1 MLTEERRAQIV
12 KLVEERKSVYVQE
25 LMTLYDASESTIR
38 RDLTELDH
46 KGLLTKVHGGAIALE
61 NPIATLDVSVIERA
75 NLNKDGKE
83 KIAKYASELINAED
97 IVFIDAGTTTGIMI
111 DYIATSSAAK
121 ATFVTNGLI
130 HGRRL
135 SALGCTVYMPS
146 GQVKDKTEALI
157 GADTCSYLE
166 KMNFTK
172 CFIGSNG
179 VTISQGL
186 TTPDKHE
193 ALVKEMAITHS
204 KDKYILADHSKFDTI
219 SAVSFAE
226 FKNVKIITDNEIPAK
241 YKKYDNII
249 ITDVKH

>member
-12 KLVEERKSVYVQE
+12 KLVEEKKSVYVQE

-38 RDLTELDH
+38 RDLTELDQ

-61 NPIATLDVSVIERA
+61 NSITTLDVSVIERA
-75 NLNKDGKE
+75 NLNKDGKD
-83 KIAKYASELINAED
+83 KIAKYAASLITSD
-97 IVFIDAGTTTGIMI
+97 DVVFIDAGTTTGIML
-111 DYIATSSAAK
+111 DYISGTSAAN

-135 SALGCTVYMPS
+135 ASLGCTVYIPS

-193 ALVKEMAITHS
+193 ALVKEMAINHS
-204 KDKYILADHSKFDTI
+204 KNKYVLADYSKFDTI

-226 FKNVKIITDNEIPAK
+226 FKSVKIITDDQVPAG
-241 YKKYDNII
+241 YKKYDNVII
-249 ITDVKH
+249 AE

>member
-1 MLTEERRAQIV
+1 MLTEERRSQIV

-61 NPIATLDVSVIERA
+61 NSITTLDVSVIERA

-83 KIAKYASELINAED
+83 KIAKFAASLINSDD
-97 IVFIDAGTTTGIMI
+97 IVFIDAGTTTGIML
-111 DYIATSSAAK
+111 DYIYGTAAAN

-135 SALGCTVYMPS
+135 ASLGCTVYLPS

-157 GADTCSYLE
+157 GADTCAYLE

-179 VTISQGL
+179 VTVTEGL

-193 ALVKEMAITHS
+193 SLVKEMVINHS
-204 KDKYILADHSKFDTI
+204 KNKYVMADHSKFGSI
-219 SAVSFAE
+219 STVSFAE
-226 FKNVKIITDNEIPAK
+226 FKNVKIITDGNIPDS
-241 YKKYDNII
+241 YRKYDNVII
-249 ITDVKH
+249 AE

>member
-25 LMTLYDASESTIR
+25 LMSLYDASESTIR
-38 RDLTELDH
+38 RDLTELDR
-46 KGLLTKVHGGAIALE
+46 KGMLTKVHGGAIALE
-61 NPIATLDVSVIERA
+61 NPITTLDISVIERA

-83 KIAKYASELINAED
+83 KIAKYAAELINEED
-97 IVFIDAGTTTGIMI
+97 IVYIDAGTTTGIMI
-111 DYIATSSAAK
+111 DYIANSPATK
-121 ATFVTNGLI
+121 ATYVTNGLI

-146 GQVKDKTEALI
+146 GQVKDKTEAVI
-157 GADTCSYLE
+157 GADTCEYLE

-172 CFIGSNG
+172 CFIGANG
-179 VTISQGL
+179 VTVSQGL

-193 ALVKEMAITHS
+193 ALVKKMAITHS

-226 FKNVKIITDNEIPAK
+226 FKNVKIITDSEIAAK

-249 ITDVKH
+249 IK

>member
-1 MLTEERRAQIV
+1 MLTEERRSQIV
-12 KLVEERKSVYVQE
+12 KLVEERKSIYVQE
-25 LMTLYDASESTIR
+25 LMSIYNASESTIR

-61 NPIATLDVSVIERA
+61 NPISTLDVSVIERA
-75 NLNKDGKE
+75 NLNKEGKD
-83 KIAKYASELINAED
+83 KIAKYAAELITSDD

-111 DYIATSSAAK
+111 DYIVGTDAAN

-135 SALGCTVYMPS
+135 AALGCTVYMPS

-157 GADTCSYLE
+157 GADTCAYLE

-179 VTISQGL
+179 VTISEGL

-193 ALVKEMAITHS
+193 ALVKEIAINHS
-204 KDKYILADHSKFDTI
+204 KNKYILADYSKFDSI
-219 SAVSFAE
+219 SAISFAE
-226 FKNVKIITDNEIPAK
+226 FKNVTIITDNNVPMN
-241 YKKYDNII
+241 YQSYNNII
-249 ITDVKH
+249 VAK